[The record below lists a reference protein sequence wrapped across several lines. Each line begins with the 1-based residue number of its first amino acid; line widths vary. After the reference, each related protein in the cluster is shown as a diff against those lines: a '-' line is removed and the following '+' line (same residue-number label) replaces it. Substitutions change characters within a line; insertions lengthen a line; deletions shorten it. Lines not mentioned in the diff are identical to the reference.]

1 MRTWDCHDMTL
12 SSGYKFHTPLY
23 SISLSHLCVIAYT
36 FEYEISEI
44 MCADKTY
51 LSVNQNQL

>member
-12 SSGYKFHTPLY
+12 SSGYKLNTTLY
-23 SISLSHLCVIAYT
+23 SISISHLRAIAHT

>member
-1 MRTWDCHDMTL
+1 MGLPWYDFNQWIRT
-12 SSGYKFHTPLY
+12 SHTTVFIY
-23 SISLSHLCVIAYT
+23 FISHLCVIAHT

-44 MCADKTY
+44 ICENTTY